1 MKNFRFLLRASREP
15 GKPEPLDAL
24 TELVVGAIATSY
36 PGGIL
41 QEAVIHDS
49 GLITGR
55 FVDERLNETFEFEI
69 RDGFS
74 FNLSDTK

>member
-1 MKNFRFLLRASREP
+1 MKYFHFLLRASREP
-15 GKPEPLDAL
+15 GKHAPLDAL
-24 TELVVGAIATSY
+24 TELVVGAIAAGY

-41 QEAVIHDS
+41 QEATIRNS

-69 RDGFS
+69 KDGFS
-74 FNLSDTK
+74 FKPSK